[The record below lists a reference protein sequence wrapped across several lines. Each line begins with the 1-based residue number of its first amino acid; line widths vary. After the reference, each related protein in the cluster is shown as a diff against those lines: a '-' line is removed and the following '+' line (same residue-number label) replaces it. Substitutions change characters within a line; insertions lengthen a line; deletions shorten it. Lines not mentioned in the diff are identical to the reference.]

1 MRVMGG
7 ARGGAR
13 GGRSTKRAP
22 VTTYTSLDGSQAPWE
37 DGSQL
42 PDSELDSGEN
52 RRRSSSLCEPGSVA
66 GWHDYVG
73 VFRDPFHRDFVIV
86 AAANPRS
93 CHCVLSY
100 RLEAVHIFVF

>member
-1 MRVMGG
+1 MRVIGG

-22 VTTYTSLDGSQAPWE
+22 VTTYTSLDGSQPPWE

-52 RRRSSSLCEPGSVA
+52 GRRSSLWEFDSVA

-73 VFRDPFHRDFVIV
+73 VFVNPFHGDIVIV
-86 AAANPRS
+86 CLPRTLGL
-93 CHCVLSY
+93 VIVSY
-100 RLEAVHIFVF
+100 RTDI